1 MLLSISQIIAG
12 LVLLYFGGEGLI
24 SGASRLALRMGLS
37 ALVVGLTVVAFG
49 TSAPELFVSL
59 GAVLDGLDDVAMGNV
74 VGSNICNIALIL
86 GLAALMR
93 PIKINTRL
101 VKLDL
106 PLLIMASA
114 WMIIVLLD
122 GWVQRWEGIL
132 SILGLVAYIAFLI
145 WEANREDEPTK
156 EELQMASP
164 TPGWSLG
171 KDLAFVVFGLAA
183 LALGADWFVKGSM
196 AVAIFAGLSPA
207 FIGLTIVAVGTSL
220 PELAVTVLASRRG
233 QGDIAVGNV
242 VGSNLFNIGAV
253 MGITSMIHPVERAGI
268 LWEDMGFMMGLTLV
282 LLPMLLLGP
291 NLTRRRGAILLAS
304 YIGYL
309 AWRLLSLPA

>member
-86 GLAALMR
+86 GLAALIR

-106 PLLIMASA
+106 PLLIMASV

-132 SILGLVAYIAFLI
+132 SILGLVAYVAFLI

-171 KDLAFVVFGLAA
+171 KDLGFIVFGLVA
-183 LALGADWFVKGSM
+183 LAMGADWFVKGSM

-207 FIGLTIVAVGTSL
+207 FIGLTIVAIGTSL

-253 MGITSMIHPVERAGI
+253 MGITSMVHPVERGGI
-268 LWEDMGFMMGLTLV
+268 LWADIGFMMGLTLV
-282 LLPMLLLGP
+282 LMPMLLLGP
-291 NLTRRRGAILLAS
+291 HLARRRGAILVAS
-304 YIGYL
+304 YIVYL
-309 AWRLLSLPA
+309 TWRLLSVPA